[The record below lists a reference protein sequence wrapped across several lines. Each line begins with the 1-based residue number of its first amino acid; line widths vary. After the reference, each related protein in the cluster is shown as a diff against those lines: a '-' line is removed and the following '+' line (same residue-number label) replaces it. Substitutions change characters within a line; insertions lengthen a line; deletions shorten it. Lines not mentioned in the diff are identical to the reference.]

1 MNKKLIYSA
10 IVCLGLSM
18 SSCNDFLD
26 VEPPAG
32 FTPEYLFESEDEI
45 NSLITNVYSAMTRD
59 QIYGCLLY
67 TSDAADE

>member
-32 FTPEYLFESEDEI
+32 FTP
-45 NSLITNVYSAMTRD
+45 
-59 QIYGCLLY
+59 
-67 TSDAADE
+67 